1 MTSRIDASLWL
12 GDDEP
17 PAVQAIP
24 VGNAGRVT
32 LMIDDLALHG
42 SVDTMRATFTAA
54 LAALDGIQ
62 P

>member
-17 PAVQAIP
+17 PAAIAIP
-24 VGNAGRVT
+24 TGPNRAIVM
-32 LMIDDLALHG
+32 LDDLALHG

-54 LAALDGIQ
+54 LAALDGLQ